1 MESIIYIIQNFIK
14 SLEQA
19 RANPNGVSGITTGFK
34 ELDVLSAGWQQT
46 ELIVIAAPPQMG
58 KTAFALS
65 ALNNTML
72 DGKLGVHWFST
83 NLSKLQLTKM
93 LLCNNLN
100 IDLHTLLGAN
110 SDISLI
116 NEIAENLKFTGVVF
130 NDSPFLTIHD
140 IYMILSEEFEAYGKI
155 TEDIVIIDNLNQLN
169 YPQNS
174 RLELTDKFYQ
184 LKTLARKYE
193 IPIICL
199 LDTDISGSHFVD
211 YETSVRVLEQNKV
224 RDSCIDMLIQ
234 IFRPEYYRINE
245 YKDGISCLGFA
256 DIIVSGRA
264 VMNKTLRLKFNRE
277 TFKFNETN
285 IDLNKCE

>member
-93 LLCNNLN
+93 LLCNSLN

-130 NDSPFLTIHD
+130 NDSPYLTIHD
-140 IYMILSEEFEAYGKI
+140 IDMILSEEFESYGKI

-199 LDTDISGSHFVD
+199 LDTDIPGSHFVD
-211 YETSVRVLEQNKV
+211 YETSVHILEQNKV
-224 RDSCIDMLIQ
+224 RDSSIDMLIQ
-234 IFRPEYYRINE
+234 LFRPEYYGITEFENE
-245 YKDGISCLGFA
+245 QSTLGFA

-264 VMNKTLRLKFNRE
+264 VNNGPLRLKFNRE
-277 TFKFNETN
+277 KFKFN
-285 IDLNKCE
+285 